1 MENQERHNF
10 YREVVRI
17 GAETPADIAKAY
29 PLGLRMTS
37 EQVTGW
43 LTRFNRTAQM
53 PLRRD
58 PPRLVNSFKIGA
70 DPEFIFRHGGR
81 RVPATALS
89 LKTGLAFGADQNGR
103 LVELR
108 PKAYRSA
115 LKVVASIL
123 QELRWL
129 AVTLPM
135 TQKYD
140 WLAGA
145 WQFGDGIGG
154 HVHFGRKRETRA
166 QEVDALA
173 NIMAALTHIGTYSKE
188 EVGRRMQGDDRGQVY
203 GKLDDIRLQN
213 HGYEYRAF
221 PSWLDSP
228 WTTFL
233 TLVLAKLAVYDP
245 NVVMG
250 WADGVKSVRQW
261 KVALRNL
268 LALYRGRDDDAE
280 LALWALDKFGFPRH
294 IGDDFKERW
303 GLAGLTAQTVDVIP
317 PTIGAS
323 PESVEEIWAYL
334 AQGFS
339 LQANK
344 PQLNWSPSAIPA
356 DFMMANAQDIHRQ
369 KGYGELVWDICYAR
383 RIGVGFIGADEEMGF
398 LVSKKLAATLPK
410 DWMQQ
415 ARQLMP
421 AATIGI
427 AHNYGVA
434 DRVILIGAGLRT
446 PRVAPS
452 VRRFLLSGLF
462 PVWSVKTV
470 TPDAVTQWQEKAQN
484 RQVEERRLDGKVLYD
499 SHNQIQGDQF

>member
-17 GAETPADIAKAY
+17 GAETPADIVKQY
-29 PLGLRMTS
+29 PLGTRMSS

-43 LTRFNRTAQM
+43 LTRFNRAPQM

-58 PPRLVNSFKIGA
+58 PPRLINSFKIGA
-70 DPEFIFRHGGR
+70 DPEFIFRSGR
-81 RVPATALS
+81 QRVSATVLG

-115 LKVVASIL
+115 LKVMASIL

-129 AVTLPM
+129 TVTQPV
-135 TQKYD
+135 TQKYE

-145 WQFGDGIGG
+145 WQMGDGIGG
-154 HVHFGRKRETRA
+154 HVHFGRKRETRP

-173 NIMAALTHIGTYSKE
+173 NIMAALTHIGTFSQQ
-188 EVGRRMQGDDRGQVY
+188 EVSRRMQGDERGQIY
-203 GKLDDIRLQN
+203 GRLDDIRLQN

-245 NVVMG
+245 DIVMN
-250 WADGVKSVRQW
+250 WVDGVKTVAQW
-261 KVALRNL
+261 KVAVRNL

-280 LALWALDKFGFPRH
+280 LALWTLQRNGFPQH
-294 IGDDFKERW
+294 VGQDFKERW
-303 GLAGLTAQTVDVIP
+303 GLAGLTAQHVDVIP

-323 PESVEEIWAYL
+323 PEAVEEIWAYL
-334 AQGFS
+334 AQGLP

-344 PQLNWSPSAIPA
+344 PQLNWSPSSIPE
-356 DFMMANAQDIHRQ
+356 DFSLANTQDIHRF

-383 RIGVGFIGADEEMGF
+383 RKPVQFVGADDEMSF
-398 LVSKKLAATLPK
+398 LISRKLEAKLPK
-410 DWMQQ
+410 GWMQQ

-421 AATIGI
+421 PASV
-427 AHNYGVA
+427 GVTPNFN
-434 DRVILIGAGLRT
+434 DSTILIGTGLRT
-446 PRVAPS
+446 PRIAPG

-470 TPDAVTQWQEKAQN
+470 APDSLTQWQERVQN
-484 RQVEERRLDGKVLYD
+484 QKGEERRFDGKVLFD
-499 SHNQIQGDQF
+499 SQQIQGDVF